1 MSIEFLELFQLE
13 DFCFEKVQVSD
24 SIFLLWAV
32 NVTVLVI
39 LRCAAW
45 KSSSH
50 FRYIGRWCPTSSVI
64 DDILL
69 LFPLDLS
76 DESPPLLSVPPPAA
90 DLFLATDAELDVAGG
105 GGVNDDR

>member
-1 MSIEFLELFQLE
+1 M
-13 DFCFEKVQVSD
+13 
-24 SIFLLWAV
+24 

-76 DESPPLLSVPPPAA
+76 DESPLLSVPPPAA
-90 DLFLATDAELDVAGG
+90 DLFLATDAEVDVTGGG

>member
-1 MSIEFLELFQLE
+1 MNISAG
-13 DFCFEKVQVSD
+13 SD
-24 SIFLLWAV
+24 
-32 NVTVLVI
+32 

-50 FRYIGRWCPTSSVI
+50 FRYGEMVCPTSSVI

-76 DESPPLLSVPPPAA
+76 DESPLLSVPPPAA
-90 DLFLATDAELDVAGG
+90 DLFLATDAEEDVAGG

>member
-1 MSIEFLELFQLE
+1 MNISAG
-13 DFCFEKVQVSD
+13 SD
-24 SIFLLWAV
+24 LH
-32 NVTVLVI
+32 

-45 KSSSH
+45 KSNSH
-50 FRYIGRWCPTSSVI
+50 FRYGEMVCPTSSVI

-90 DLFLATDAELDVAGG
+90 DLFLATDAEVDVAGGG